1 MTISKASP
9 LRIAR
14 PYDPSNVTLLFRKMK
29 VVVETV
35 DVMFQKI
42 KAYIAQQRS
51 MVKI

>member
-1 MTISKASP
+1 MTISKANP

-14 PYDPSNVTLLFRKMK
+14 PYDPSNVTLLFRKIK

-42 KAYIAQQRS
+42 KALVTQPRS